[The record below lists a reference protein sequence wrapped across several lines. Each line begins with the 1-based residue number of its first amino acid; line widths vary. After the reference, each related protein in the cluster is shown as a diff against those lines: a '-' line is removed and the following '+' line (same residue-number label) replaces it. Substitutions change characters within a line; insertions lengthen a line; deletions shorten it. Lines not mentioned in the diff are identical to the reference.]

1 MRGIWKFR
9 IIISGWSSLTF
20 STATLPLSAS
30 PQISQSLSRSM
41 QARTNLRTTALSSTI
56 RTEWDI
62 AAPLYPR
69 QAASRATS
77 FRLTDGGRDRAIPT
91 LSTRAGWGQ
100 YGEYRTIT
108 NICWY
113 DTAHPAIFGKKMQV
127 PVNREVK
134 CEFQ

>member
-1 MRGIWKFR
+1 
-9 IIISGWSSLTF
+9 
-20 STATLPLSAS
+20 
-30 PQISQSLSRSM
+30 M
-41 QARTNLRTTALSSTI
+41 QARTNLGTTALSSPI

-77 FRLTDGGRDRAIPT
+77 FRLTDGGRDRVGPT

-113 DTAHPAIFGKKMQV
+113 DTALSRPHIHPHFGTQMRI
-127 PVNREVK
+127 PVKLDKRE
-134 CEFQ
+134 